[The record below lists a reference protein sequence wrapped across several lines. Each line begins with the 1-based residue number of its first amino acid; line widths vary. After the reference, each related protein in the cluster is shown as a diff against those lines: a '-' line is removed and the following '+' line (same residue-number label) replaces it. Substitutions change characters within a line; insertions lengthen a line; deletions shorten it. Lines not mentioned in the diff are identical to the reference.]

1 LETVPLSD
9 GDVFAK
15 IARKYDRINSL
26 LSLGQDQ
33 KWRTTA
39 VSRLPRGKL
48 LDLGGGTGAANPVF
62 GDREVVVLDPS
73 APMLALNPAPQRV
86 VAVGERLPFDDGAFD
101 AVFSAYVFRNLA
113 SVAAT
118 VAEMARVLR
127 PGGKAGIVDLGRPV
141 GDLARR
147 AHRLGTGLVLNA
159 VGLIAGAREEYAY
172 LHHSL
177 DKLPRPEELY
187 GDVALRLD
195 EVWRMGPLGFV
206 YGAILVKEGG

>member
-1 LETVPLSD
+1 MPLS
-9 GDVFAK
+9 GADVFAK

-33 KWRTTA
+33 QWRTTA

-73 APMLALNPAPQRV
+73 APMLALNPAPKRV
-86 VAVGERLPFDDGAFD
+86 VAVGERLPFDDGVFD

-118 VAEMARVLR
+118 VTEMARVLR

-159 VGLIAGAREEYAY
+159 VGLVAGAREEYAY

-206 YGAILVKEGG
+206 YGVILVKEGG